1 VRGLPMFPLGTV
13 LLPHMVLPLHV
24 FEPRYRQL
32 FRELMD
38 GPPDDRVFGVVRVT
52 AGDEVGGGEDRA
64 DVGTVARVLQAEELP
79 DGRWLAVTVGTRRL
93 RVASWWP
100 DDPYPQAGVE
110 VLADDGPDGTD
121 LAQRDLLVPRVR
133 RLLALR
139 SELGDTTVPSTFELS
154 ADPATSCWQLLV
166 LTPLPEAAA
175 ERLLGLDRWAER
187 LDAFGAELAA
197 LEAAGADELR
207 GGGRD

>member
-1 VRGLPMFPLGTV
+1 MRGLPMFPLGTV
-13 LLPHMVLPLHV
+13 LLPHMVLPLHI
-24 FEPRYRQL
+24 FEPRYRAL
-32 FRELMD
+32 FRQLMD

-52 AGDEVGGGEDRA
+52 AGDEVGGGEARA

-110 VLADDGPDGTD
+110 LLAEDGVDAGVLA
-121 LAQRDLLVPRVR
+121 LRDALVPRVR

-139 SELGDTTVPSTFELS
+139 SELGDTTVPSTFDLS

-166 LTPLPEAAA
+166 LTPLPEAVA
-175 ERLLGLDRWAER
+175 ERLLGIDGWDQR
-187 LDAFGAELAA
+187 LAAFEAELAR
-197 LEAAGADELR
+197 LESAGADELH
-207 GGGRD
+207 GTA

>member
-1 VRGLPMFPLGTV
+1 MRGLPMFPLGTV
-13 LLPHMVLPLHV
+13 LLPHMVLPLHI
-24 FEPRYRQL
+24 FEPRYRAL
-32 FRELMD
+32 FRQLME

-52 AGDEVGGGEDRA
+52 AGDEVGGGEARA

-110 VLADDGPDGTD
+110 LLAEDGVDAGVLA
-121 LAQRDLLVPRVR
+121 LRDTLVPRVR

-139 SELGDTTVPSTFELS
+139 SELGDTTVPSTFDLS

-166 LTPLPEAAA
+166 LTPLPEAVA
-175 ERLLGLDRWAER
+175 ERLLAIDGWDQR
-187 LDAFGAELAA
+187 LAAFDAELAR
-197 LEAAGADELR
+197 LESAGADELH
-207 GGGRD
+207 GTA

>member
-13 LLPHMVLPLHV
+13 LMPHMVLPLHV

-32 FRELMD
+32 FRQLMD
-38 GPPDDRVFGVVRVT
+38 EAPEDRTFGVVRVT
-52 AGDEVGGGEDRA
+52 AGSEVGGGEHRA
-64 DVGTVARVLQAEELP
+64 DVGTVARILQAEELP

-93 RVASWWP
+93 RVAAWWP

-110 VLADDGPDGTD
+110 LLAEDGVDAGVLAR
-121 LAQRDLLVPRVR
+121 RDLLVPRVR

-139 SELGDTTVPSTFELS
+139 SELGDTTVPSTFDLS
-154 ADPATSCWQLLV
+154 SDPATSCWQLLV
-166 LTPLPEAAA
+166 LTPLPEDAA
-175 ERLLGLDRWAER
+175 ERLLGTDGWDER
-187 LDAFGAELAA
+187 LEAFGAELAV

-207 GGGRD
+207 GPR